1 MNQNI
6 QVIIPAAGSGKR
18 FGGKKQFL
26 QLWGKSVLL
35 HSLEVFEKSPHVK
48 GVVVVTSEDEINLV
62 HQLVADADLKKV
74 HAVIPGG
81 KERQDSVWLGFLKAP
96 VCDVVMVHDAAR
108 PFVSLEMI
116 ERLIVAANEVGASVV
131 GVPVKDTLK
140 SVKEGLVTQTLDRS
154 LLWSIQTPQAIRYD
168 IFKKAVEC
176 AQKENFLG
184 TDESMLVEK
193 AGFKVKVV
201 LGSPYNFKI
210 TTPEDL
216 TIAESLK
223 GVLCK

>member
-1 MNQNI
+1 MNI

-26 QLWGKSVLL
+26 KLWDKPVLL
-35 HSLEVFEKSPHVK
+35 HSLEVFEKSSHVK

-62 HQLVADADLKKV
+62 HQLVADACLKKV
-74 HAVIPGG
+74 HTVIPGG
-81 KERQDSVWLGFLKAP
+81 KERQDSVRLGFLKAP

-108 PFVSLEMI
+108 PFVNLEMI
-116 ERLIVAANEVGASVV
+116 ERLIDAVNDVGAAVV

-140 SVKEGLVTQTLDRS
+140 RVDQGHVTQTLDRS
-154 LLWSIQTPQAIRYD
+154 TLWSIQTPQAVRYD
-168 IFKKAVEC
+168 TFKKAVEC

-184 TDESMLVEK
+184 TDEAMLVEK

-216 TIAESLK
+216 TMAEALK